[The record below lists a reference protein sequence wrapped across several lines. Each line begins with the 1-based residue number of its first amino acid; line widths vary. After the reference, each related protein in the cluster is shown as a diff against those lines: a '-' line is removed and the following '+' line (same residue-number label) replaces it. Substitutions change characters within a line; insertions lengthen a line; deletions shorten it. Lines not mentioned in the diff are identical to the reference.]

1 MGQLEHHRAPP
12 ELDRAPAVAGIFPTV
27 DRFLIVDDSASMRAF
42 MVAVLEGDGVEQ
54 VTAVGT
60 ALEAFR
66 LALAAPPTC
75 VLLDVNLP
83 NVSGLE
89 LLAMLRR
96 NAVTREVPV
105 VMVTTESGQADR
117 ERAMSL
123 GATGYAEKPLTPA
136 QLLDAVRPHR
146 G

>member
-1 MGQLEHHRAPP
+1 M
-12 ELDRAPAVAGIFPTV
+12 LDTAAAVFDMVSAV
-27 DRFLIVDDSASMRAF
+27 ESFLIVDDSASMRTF
-42 MVAVLEGDGVEQ
+42 MTAVLEGDGVDG
-54 VTAVGT
+54 VVAVGA

-66 LALAAPPTC
+66 LAVASPPRC

-96 NAVTREVPV
+96 HAATSAVPV
-105 VMVTTESGQADR
+105 VMVTTEAGQADR
-117 ERAMSL
+117 AKALAL
-123 GATGYAEKPLTPA
+123 GANGYVEKPLTPA
-136 QLLDAVRPHR
+136 QLLDAVRPYR